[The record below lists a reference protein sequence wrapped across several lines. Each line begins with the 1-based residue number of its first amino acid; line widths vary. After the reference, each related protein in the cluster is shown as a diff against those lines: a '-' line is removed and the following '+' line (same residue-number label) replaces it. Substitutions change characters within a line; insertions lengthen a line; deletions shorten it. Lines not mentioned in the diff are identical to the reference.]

1 MVRSTH
7 PKCALKSLSARDFK
21 KTMPLPGEK
30 QVRTSIKA
38 KRFAGMEDRS
48 DHFGAG
54 CGNTS
59 QVIKVGVFLSPR
71 LDMRLCRLLLEEGLL
86 RVETLEAAIQRQVSH
101 GGGLDTLLLELGVL
115 DEETL
120 SGALCIA
127 WDTTPAPRAFARRPA
142 PNATALLPGRIAS
155 AAGICPIF
163 IDDDGLH
170 IMLRGPIDTA
180 LLQEVRDITASDLVP
195 HVVPEVRLHR
205 ALHVAYGTPLEER
218 FASLAQQLDSESGF
232 SSVIRE
238 ATPELGASS
247 VLEVEGNP
255 TDAWSLSQ
263 ALSHLDSQVRRA
275 DVAQV
280 VVAYAR
286 QFLPF
291 AALFGIRGDV
301 AVGWARSGPSES
313 VQFTRRLLPVP
324 AGSLLERALKTPSPL
339 VARPSS
345 AEGDLA
351 MLGWL
356 GRRRPRGALLVP
368 VVVAQRNVAVF
379 YGDTGI
385 RGAQPDQLNDL
396 VAFSARIGP
405 ALESLLRNR
414 HQQNASLLPHVAQ
427 APLAPVPVPASR
439 VAATESL
446 PSAPP
451 PKIKDGTSPFAQGY
465 AARMKE
471 DESASKRATP
481 SKPPASSPV
490 NSNLPRHGA
499 APEPASISALD
510 IDDEEALY
518 EPAPSLPPTLLERD
532 PPNKFGRAADHA
544 PPRSDQSAKNVP
556 EEDAMAD
563 LYEEPQ
569 QGSFADD
576 TGDEAESSHE
586 DASQIEQNDGLNGT
600 SFDLS
605 TASHTAR
612 DDDDVDND
620 DDHFRLGRFLPDLR
634 AEPTHALVAALFSA
648 NEKLVRAAQE
658 ALIDRGP
665 EAKDL
670 LSKNFPGPLWVDP
683 LRSDARLEQSADLGP
698 LVEVLEALGKD
709 GLDAVLPYLDSKNPT
724 HRYIAVFL
732 MRAVPDERAIRLLR
746 PRLADPVPRI
756 QLLAA
761 EALVHFRRHPNFQG
775 LLGQLRGRLASP
787 LHEARLRATWL
798 LGYFV
803 DVEAV
808 PLIIQQLEQRDARLV
823 RAAQVALREITLQD
837 LPPRPRPWRRWWN
850 KCRDQKRTVWLIE
863 GLRSKN
869 RDLRDRA
876 CRELTKL
883 AGTDF
888 GYRADDA
895 KRTREA
901 AVKSFVLWE
910 KEDRANGADRSSA
923 TALPY

>member
-1 MVRSTH
+1 
-7 PKCALKSLSARDFK
+7 
-21 KTMPLPGEK
+21 
-30 QVRTSIKA
+30 
-38 KRFAGMEDRS
+38 MEDRS
-48 DHFGAG
+48 VHFGAG
-54 CGNTS
+54 CGNPS
-59 QVIKVGVFLSPR
+59 QESELGVFLAPR

-101 GGGLDTLLLELGVL
+101 GGGLDTLLLELGVI

-120 SGALCIA
+120 AGALCIA
-127 WDTTPAPRAFARRPA
+127 WDTTPAPRMYARKPTA
-142 PNATALLPGRIAS
+142 NATAMLPGRIAS

-163 IDDDGLH
+163 SDEEGLH
-170 IMLRGPIDTA
+170 IMLRGPVDNA
-180 LLQEVRDITASDLVP
+180 LLQEVKDITACDLVA

-218 FASLAQQLDSESGF
+218 FASLAQQLDSEAGF
-232 SSVIRE
+232 SSVVRE

-247 VLEVEGNP
+247 VLEVDGNT
-255 TDAWSLSQ
+255 TDAWSLAE
-263 ALSHLDSQVRRA
+263 ALSQLDAQVRRA
-275 DVAQV
+275 DVAEV

-324 AGSLLERALKTPSPL
+324 IGSLLERALQSPSPL
-339 VARPSS
+339 LARPSN

-396 VAFSARIGP
+396 VAYSARIGP

-414 HQQNASLLPHVAQ
+414 RQQNASLLPHVAQ

-439 VAATESL
+439 TAL
-446 PSAPP
+446 APTDP
-451 PKIKDGTSPFAQGY
+451 GLNTSPQRTKDGTSPFAQGY
-465 AARMKE
+465 EAGIK
-471 DESASKRATP
+471 SG
-481 SKPPASSPV
+481 PPANGTMAIDEEKVSEPSQDPGD
-490 NSNLPRHGA
+490 NSETASAA
-499 APEPASISALD
+499 APLM
-510 IDDEEALY
+510 DEEALY
-518 EPAPSLPPTLLERD
+518 EPALSLPPSLSDDIATDQPAPEE
-532 PPNKFGRAADHA
+532 NKAVPAVAETETATNGESDSRSGESTATSEETSTRMEETVTAKPA
-544 PPRSDQSAKNVP
+544 PPAGERPAAHEAP
-556 EEDAMAD
+556 DAMAD
-563 LYEEPQ
+563 LYEEPENE
-569 QGSFADD
+569 SA
-576 TGDEAESSHE
+576 DEADAESAAQPE
-586 DASQIEQNDGLNGT
+586 TEASDTTRNGAT
-600 SFDLS
+600 NHAVSGAEE
-605 TASHTAR
+605 TIA
-612 DDDDVDND
+612 DDDDR
-620 DDHFRLGRFLPDLR
+620 FRLGNDLPDLR
-634 AEPTHALVAALFSA
+634 TEPTHALVAALFSA

-658 ALIDRGP
+658 ALVDRGP
-665 EAKDL
+665 EARDL

-683 LRSDARLEQSADLGP
+683 LRSDARLEHSADLGP

-709 GLDAVLPYLDSKNPT
+709 GLDAVLPYLDSKNPS

-761 EALVHFRRHPNFQG
+761 EALVHFRHHPNFQG
-775 LLGQLRGRLASP
+775 LLGQLRGRMASP

-803 DVEAV
+803 DAEAV

-837 LPPRPRPWRRWWN
+837 FPPRPRPWRRWWN
-850 KCRDQKRTVWLIE
+850 KCRDQKRTAWLIE

-895 KRTREA
+895 KRTRET
-901 AVKSFVLWE
+901 AVKSFMLWE
-910 KEDRANGADRSSA
+910 KEARTKGNERSSPA
-923 TALPY
+923 AMPH